1 MELNIDKTGWK
12 KVKFGEVCRQVNETA
27 RNPQEEGLIH
37 VVGLEHIGSN
47 DLHIRSWNTLE
58 RETTF
63 TRKFVKGQVLFGRR
77 RAYQAK
83 VAYANFDG
91 ICSGDI
97 LVFEAI
103 KSKLLPEL
111 LPFMVQ
117 SQKFYNKAVETS
129 AGSLSPRT
137 KFKDLADLEFL
148 LPPKDQQARLAE
160 LLWAA
165 DEVVEREKEVKEKIH
180 NFKISSMSTLLN
192 GKYLIN
198 NNIECPPNWKLM
210 KLSQLGRVGTS
221 GVDKKN
227 EIGEQD
233 VNLLNYMDVYRS
245 FSKKITSDIE
255 FMKVT
260 AKPNQII
267 NNQLQLGDVLF
278 TPSSE
283 TNDDIGHSAVVYED
297 LPNTLYSYHLV
308 RLSFD
313 VEIDLDFKRF
323 MFNNPSVM
331 AYFANRSK
339 GVTRMTLGLDDF
351 NNLTVLVP
359 PLDEQKSIAQ
369 KLSDIDLSIIN
380 LMNQISTS
388 IKLKQGLI
396 NEIF

>member
-83 VAYANFDG
+83 VAYAEFDG

-165 DEVVEREKEVKEKIH
+165 DEVVEREMEVKENVERTIQGYFESQLHKFNHINQDYPFVYLSDICDISGGSTPLTTEKSFWNGNIPWLTPVELTNSKTFFIDDTKNKITEIGLKSISNKLYPPGTVMLTSRATIGSIAINTIPMATNQGFTNFICSKSIENWYLLFTLIH
-180 NFKISSMSTLLN
+180 NIDLIKKLATGSTFLEISKSTMRNLR
-192 GKYLIN
+192 
-198 NNIECPPNWKLM
+198 
-210 KLSQLGRVGTS
+210 LS
-221 GVDKKN
+221 
-227 EIGEQD
+227 
-233 VNLLNYMDVYRS
+233 
-245 FSKKITSDIE
+245 
-255 FMKVT
+255 
-260 AKPNQII
+260 
-267 NNQLQLGDVLF
+267 
-278 TPSSE
+278 
-283 TNDDIGHSAVVYED
+283 
-297 LPNTLYSYHLV
+297 LPNTNEQISIVNEIRGLYNILNQSNAQTLYS
-308 RLSFD
+308 
-313 VEIDLDFKRF
+313 K
-323 MFNNPSVM
+323 
-331 AYFANRSK
+331 
-339 GVTRMTLGLDDF
+339 
-351 NNLTVLVP
+351 
-359 PLDEQKSIAQ
+359 Q
-369 KLSDIDLSIIN
+369 
-380 LMNQISTS
+380 
-388 IKLKQGLI
+388 LKQRLI

>member
-27 RNPQEEGLIH
+27 RNPQEEGLLH

-83 VAYANFDG
+83 VAYAEFDG

-111 LPFMVQ
+111 LPFIVQ

-148 LPPKDQQARLAE
+148 LPPKEQQARLAE

-165 DEVVEREKEVKEKIH
+165 DEVVEREMEVKEKS
-180 NFKISSMSTLLN
+180 NDLFYKILN
-192 GKYLIN
+192 SYFEETRMPLK
-198 NNIECPPNWKLM
+198 
-210 KLSQLGRVGTS
+210 KLSEVAKIIMGQSPDGASYNEKGDGMLFLQGNSEFTEQYPKAYKYTNQPNKIARTGDILMSVRAPVGAINIADKEYCIGRGLCSISLLEYHNDYLRYFLIYSRELLEKQSTGSTFKAVNR
-221 GVDKKN
+221 D
-227 EIGEQD
+227 IIQ
-233 VNLLNYMDVYRS
+233 NLL
-245 FSKKITSDIE
+245 IPIGQDINSVIE
-255 FMKVT
+255 TLKRCENAYQVQ
-260 AKPNQII
+260 KEQIAI
-267 NNQLQLGDVLF
+267 
-278 TPSSE
+278 
-283 TNDDIGHSAVVYED
+283 
-297 LPNTLYSYHLV
+297 
-308 RLSFD
+308 
-313 VEIDLDFKRF
+313 
-323 MFNNPSVM
+323 
-331 AYFANRSK
+331 
-339 GVTRMTLGLDDF
+339 
-351 NNLTVLVP
+351 
-359 PLDEQKSIAQ
+359 
-369 KLSDIDLSIIN
+369 
-380 LMNQISTS
+380 S

-396 NEIF
+396 NEIFY

>member
-12 KVKFGEVCRQVNETA
+12 KVRFGEVCRQVNETA

-83 VAYANFDG
+83 VAYAEFDG

-103 KSKLLPEL
+103 KNKLLPEL

-148 LPPKDQQARLAE
+148 LPPKEQQARLAE

-165 DEVVEREKEVKEKIH
+165 DEVVEREKEVFNTLHTYHKSFLKEKFQDI
-180 NFKISSMSTLLN
+180 NEP
-192 GKYLIN
+192 LI
-198 NNIECPPNWKLM
+198 K
-210 KLSQLGRVGTS
+210 
-221 GVDKKN
+221 
-227 EIGEQD
+227 
-233 VNLLNYMDVYRS
+233 
-245 FSKKITSDIE
+245 FSDLV
-255 FMKVT
+255 KV
-260 AKPNQII
+260 
-267 NNQLQLGDVLF
+267 
-278 TPSSE
+278 
-283 TNDDIGHSAVVYED
+283 
-297 LPNTLYSYHLV
+297 
-308 RLSFD
+308 
-313 VEIDLDFKRF
+313 
-323 MFNNPSVM
+323 NPSVNRNDNQEQLGSFISM
-331 AYFANRSK
+331 SDVSNDGRLIGKEDKTIKELQGNGYTPFVENDILFAKITPCMENGK
-339 GVTRMTLGLDDF
+339 GAIAKGLANGVGF
-351 NNLTVLVP
+351 GSTEFHILKP
-359 PLDEQKSIAQ
+359 KQKSDLMFCFYLTKMDLFRQKAEKLMTGSAGQKRVQSDFFDYFKFSAPNKIERKIIGTKLEEIQENVAKVNTCIANAS
-369 KLSDIDLSIIN
+369 LF
-380 LMNQISTS
+380 
-388 IKLKQGLI
+388 KQRLV

>member
-83 VAYANFDG
+83 VAYAEFDG

-148 LPPKDQQARLAE
+148 LPTKDQQARLAE

-165 DEVVEREKEVKEKIH
+165 DEVVEKEMEVKERLEKLENNCIQKICDQ
-180 NFKISSMSTLLN
+180 NVLN
-192 GKYLIN
+192 
-198 NNIECPPNWKLM
+198 PNYK
-210 KLSQLGRVGTS
+210 
-221 GVDKKN
+221 
-227 EIGEQD
+227 
-233 VNLLNYMDVYRS
+233 
-245 FSKKITSDIE
+245 
-255 FMKVT
+255 
-260 AKPNQII
+260 
-267 NNQLQLGDVLF
+267 LGDVVVLNYGKALK
-278 TPSSE
+278 E
-283 TNDDIGHSAVVYED
+283 TDREQGK
-297 LPNTLYSYHLV
+297 
-308 RLSFD
+308 FD
-313 VEIDLDFKRF
+313 VVSSSGITGSHSSSFVKGPGVVVGRKGSAGNVIWVENDFWVIDT
-323 MFNNPSVM
+323 
-331 AYFANRSK
+331 AYW
-339 GVTRMTLGLDDF
+339 VTLKTDIVLLEF
-351 NNLTVLVP
+351 VYLLLISLNL
-359 PLDEQKSIAQ
+359 Q
-369 KLSDIDLSIIN
+369 KLSISTAIPGLNRDDAYDTKVFLPAIFDQIAIIKQYKEIKN
-380 LMNQISTS
+380 LIIRAENQISLS
-388 IKLKQGLI
+388 QQLKQGLI

>member
-37 VVGLEHIGSN
+37 VVGLEHVGSN

-83 VAYANFDG
+83 VAYAEFDG

-165 DEVVEREKEVKEKIH
+165 DEVVEREKEVKER
-180 NFKISSMSTLLN
+180 L
-192 GKYLIN
+192 
-198 NNIECPPNWKLM
+198 EM
-210 KLSQLGRVGTS
+210 KLNSLFHDSFNKT
-221 GVDKKN
+221 K
-227 EIGEQD
+227 
-233 VNLLNYMDVYRS
+233 VNS
-245 FSKKITSDIE
+245 
-255 FMKVT
+255 
-260 AKPNQII
+260 
-267 NNQLQLGDVLF
+267 
-278 TPSSE
+278 
-283 TNDDIGHSAVVYED
+283 
-297 LPNTLYSYHLV
+297 
-308 RLSFD
+308 
-313 VEIDLDFKRF
+313 
-323 MFNNPSVM
+323 
-331 AYFANRSK
+331 
-339 GVTRMTLGLDDF
+339 
-351 NNLTVLVP
+351 
-359 PLDEQKSIAQ
+359 
-369 KLSDIDLSIIN
+369 KLSDCILRMIGGGTPDTSNSEFYNTSDSKLPWITTTSLGYLSINEGEKYISELALKKSTTNLLDKGNIIIGTRVGVGKCSIN
-380 LMNQISTS
+380 LVEMCFSQDCTGIVPNLDIIIVDYLLFHLRSIMNQTYFRERSRGTTIKGITKEDLLNTPFYIPAIKEQKKIIDKFHS
-388 IKLKQGLI
+388 IYMALDYINKQIIYSQQLKQGLI

>member
-83 VAYANFDG
+83 VAYAEFDG

-165 DEVVEREKEVKEKIH
+165 DEVVEREMEVKENVERYLSNSIGVLYNSNSNKFKTLGNLCKIH
-180 NFKISSMSTLLN
+180 PSYGANASACEYKGGFRYVRITDIDDSGCLIKTDIKGVVFEDTDKYRLVDNDLLIARTAVP
-192 GKYLIN
+192 GKSFLYKDEYGDCVYAGYLIRFRLN
-198 NNIECPPNWKLM
+198 TELVNPKYVFYYTFSDVYWKWIQSTI
-210 KLSQLGRVGTS
+210 KVGTVANINAQEYAS
-221 GVDKKN
+221 MKIPICSLEKQN
-227 EIGEQD
+227 EII
-233 VNLLNYMDVYRS
+233 S
-245 FSKKITSDIE
+245 
-255 FMKVT
+255 
-260 AKPNQII
+260 
-267 NNQLQLGDVLF
+267 
-278 TPSSE
+278 
-283 TNDDIGHSAVVYED
+283 
-297 LPNTLYSYHLV
+297 
-308 RLSFD
+308 
-313 VEIDLDFKRF
+313 EID
-323 MFNNPSVM
+323 
-331 AYFANRSK
+331 
-339 GVTRMTLGLDDF
+339 
-351 NNLTVLVP
+351 
-359 PLDEQKSIAQ
+359 SILALKNKAIGNWDLAQ
-369 KLSDIDLSIIN
+369 KL
-380 LMNQISTS
+380 
-388 IKLKQGLI
+388 KVGLI

>member
-27 RNPQEEGLIH
+27 RNPQEEGLLH
-37 VVGLEHIGSN
+37 VVGLEHIDSN

-83 VAYANFDG
+83 VAYAEFDG

-148 LPPKDQQARLAE
+148 LPPKDQQARVAE

-165 DEVVEREKEVKEKIH
+165 DEVVEREREVKENVERYFRNSIGTLYNSNSN
-180 NFKISSMSTLLN
+180 NFKTLRSLCKVHPSYGANASACDYKGGYRYVRITDIDDSGCLIKNDVKGIDFEDADKYKLVHNDLLIARTAVPGKSFLYKNEYGDCVFAGYLICFRLNEEQVNPKYVFYYTFSDVYWKWIQSTIKVGTVANINAQEYSSMKIPFCSKEKQNVIIKEVESIL
-192 GKYLIN
+192 LIN
-198 NNIECPPNWKLM
+198 E
-210 KLSQLGRVGTS
+210 
-221 GVDKKN
+221 
-227 EIGEQD
+227 EI
-233 VNLLNYMDVYRS
+233 
-245 FSKKITSDIE
+245 K
-255 FMKVT
+255 
-260 AKPNQII
+260 
-267 NNQLQLGDVLF
+267 
-278 TPSSE
+278 
-283 TNDDIGHSAVVYED
+283 
-297 LPNTLYSYHLV
+297 
-308 RLSFD
+308 
-313 VEIDLDFKRF
+313 
-323 MFNNPSVM
+323 
-331 AYFANRSK
+331 
-339 GVTRMTLGLDDF
+339 
-351 NNLTVLVP
+351 NNLDL
-359 PLDEQKSIAQ
+359 AQ
-369 KLSDIDLSIIN
+369 E
-380 LMNQISTS
+380 
-388 IKLKQGLI
+388 LKQGLI

>member
-27 RNPQEEGLIH
+27 RNPQEEGLLH
-37 VVGLEHIGSN
+37 VVGLEHIDSN

-83 VAYANFDG
+83 VAYAEFDG

-117 SQKFYNKAVETS
+117 SQRFYNKAVETS

-148 LPPKDQQARLAE
+148 LPPKDQQARVAE

-165 DEVVEREKEVKEKIH
+165 DEVVEREREVKETLQISRQSLMKKLFSNEKHSKTPLYKLPIH
-180 NFKISSMSTLLN
+180 EINGLWRTDEDVETIEVMVIRSTEFSDFGKISFDKLESMPVKQSQYKSRKLLPN
-192 GKYLIN
+192 DIIVERSGGGPDQPVGRVCFFENTDGEYSFSNFTSCVRLKNSKVVLPKYLFYYLQYYW
-198 NNIECPPNWKLM
+198 EM
-210 KLSQLGRVGTS
+210 KGTDRIQNQTTGIRNLDYDLYKRIKVPLS
-221 GVDKKN
+221 
-227 EIGEQD
+227 
-233 VNLLNYMDVYRS
+233 
-245 FSKKITSDIE
+245 
-255 FMKVT
+255 
-260 AKPNQII
+260 
-267 NNQLQLGDVLF
+267 
-278 TPSSE
+278 
-283 TNDDIGHSAVVYED
+283 
-297 LPNTLYSYHLV
+297 
-308 RLSFD
+308 
-313 VEIDLDFKRF
+313 EIDNQK
-323 MFNNPSVM
+323 VI
-331 AYFANRSK
+331 
-339 GVTRMTLGLDDF
+339 V
-351 NNLTVLVP
+351 
-359 PLDEQKSIAQ
+359 KSIEEIQ
-369 KLSDIDLSIIN
+369 SEIN
-380 LMNQISTS
+380 LQISQIS
-388 IKLKQGLI
+388 ISVKLKQGLI

>member
-83 VAYANFDG
+83 VAYAEFDG

-165 DEVVEREKEVKEKIH
+165 DEVVEREREVKETLQISRQSLMKKLFSNEKHSKTPLYKLPIHEINGLWRTNEDVETIEVMVIRSTEFSDFGKIC
-180 NFKISSMSTLLN
+180 FDKLESM
-192 GKYLIN
+192 
-198 NNIECPPNWKLM
+198 PV
-210 KLSQLGRVGTS
+210 KLSQYKSRKLLPDDIIVERSGGGPDQPVGRVCFFENT
-221 GVDKKN
+221 D
-227 EIGEQD
+227 GE
-233 VNLLNYMDVYRS
+233 YS
-245 FSKKITSDIE
+245 FSNFTSCIRLKNNKIVLPKYLFYFLLYYWEMKGTDRIQNQTTGIRNLDYDLYKRIKIPLSEIE
-255 FMKVT
+255 DQKET
-260 AKPNQII
+260 IKLIEDAHSGID
-267 NNQLQLGDVLF
+267 LQLSQI
-278 TPSSE
+278 TISE
-283 TNDDIGHSAVVYED
+283 
-297 LPNTLYSYHLV
+297 
-308 RLSFD
+308 
-313 VEIDLDFKRF
+313 
-323 MFNNPSVM
+323 
-331 AYFANRSK
+331 
-339 GVTRMTLGLDDF
+339 
-351 NNLTVLVP
+351 
-359 PLDEQKSIAQ
+359 
-369 KLSDIDLSIIN
+369 
-380 LMNQISTS
+380 
-388 IKLKQGLI
+388 KLKQGLI

>member
-27 RNPQEEGLIH
+27 RNPQEEGLLH

-47 DLHIRSWNTLE
+47 DLHICSWNTLE

-83 VAYANFDG
+83 VAYAEFDG

-165 DEVVEREKEVKEKIH
+165 DEVVEREMEVKEK
-180 NFKISSMSTLLN
+180 NQFVLSTLINEELIDDTKKTHKIEDVCDVKS
-192 GKYLIN
+192 GFGFPIKYQGRKDLDIPFFKVSDMNKAVNQVYLRQSENYIDYRILDKIKAKVYPKLSLVFPKIGATIYTDKKRLLAQESIVDNNVMVLIPNNDLVNSHYLYYFFSTFKLETLIN
-198 NNIECPPNWKLM
+198 NGAVPSISAETVKNISFPLHS
-210 KLSQLGRVGTS
+210 LSMQ
-221 GVDKKN
+221 N
-227 EIGEQD
+227 EIC
-233 VNLLNYMDVYRS
+233 NKILLVEELLESN
-245 FSKKITSDIE
+245 K
-255 FMKVT
+255 
-260 AKPNQII
+260 NQITFS
-267 NNQLQLGDVLF
+267 QQ
-278 TPSSE
+278 
-283 TNDDIGHSAVVYED
+283 
-297 LPNTLYSYHLV
+297 
-308 RLSFD
+308 
-313 VEIDLDFKRF
+313 
-323 MFNNPSVM
+323 
-331 AYFANRSK
+331 
-339 GVTRMTLGLDDF
+339 
-351 NNLTVLVP
+351 
-359 PLDEQKSIAQ
+359 
-369 KLSDIDLSIIN
+369 
-380 LMNQISTS
+380 
-388 IKLKQGLI
+388 LKQGLI

>member
-27 RNPQEEGLIH
+27 RNHEEEELTH

-47 DLHIRSWNTLE
+47 DLHIRSWNTPE

-83 VAYANFDG
+83 VAYAEFDG

-148 LPPKDQQARLAE
+148 LPPKGQQACLAE

-165 DEVVEREKEVKEKIH
+165 DEVVEREMEVKKKLENIFEISKTKLLWSNSFPMID
-180 NFKISSMSTLLN
+180 FKDITPIGLKDGDWIESKDQSDSGIRLIQLADIGEGFFLDKSNRFISEDTFKKLHCFEIKPRDILLARMPDPIGRSCIMPHIKTKSITAVDVCIIRIDEGN
-192 GKYLIN
+192 SNVEYVNYLIN
-198 NNIECPPNWKLM
+198 TI
-210 KLSQLGRVGTS
+210 QL
-221 GVDKKN
+221 
-227 EIGEQD
+227 
-233 VNLLNYMDVYRS
+233 
-245 FSKKITSDIE
+245 
-255 FMKVT
+255 
-260 AKPNQII
+260 
-267 NNQLQLGDVLF
+267 
-278 TPSSE
+278 
-283 TNDDIGHSAVVYED
+283 
-297 LPNTLYSYHLV
+297 
-308 RLSFD
+308 
-313 VEIDLDFKRF
+313 
-323 MFNNPSVM
+323 
-331 AYFANRSK
+331 RSK
-339 GVTRMTLGLDDF
+339 IIELSSGTTRQRISKLNLG
-351 NNLTVLVP
+351 NIKIPMPSKLTQ
-359 PLDEQKSIAQ
+359 DRIA
-369 KLSDIDLSIIN
+369 
-380 LMNQISTS
+380 NQISVVEQNLKS
-388 IKLKQGLI
+388 LIYNIDFSNRLKQGFI

>member
-1 MELNIDKTGWK
+1 MELNIDRTGWK
-12 KVKFGEVCRQVNETA
+12 SVKFGEVCQQVNETA
-27 RNPQEEGLIH
+27 RNPQKEGLIH

-83 VAYANFDG
+83 VAYAEFDG

-165 DEVVEREKEVKEKIH
+165 DDVVEREMDVKENVKRYLSNSIGVLYNLNSNKFETLGKLCKIQPSYGA
-180 NFKISSMSTLLN
+180 NASACEYKGGFRYVRITDIDDSGCLINADIKGVDFEETDKYRLVNNDLLIARTAVP
-192 GKYLIN
+192 GKSFLYKDDYGDCVFAGYLIRFRL
-198 NNIECPPNWKLM
+198 NIELVNPKYVFYYTFSDVYWKWIQSTI
-210 KLSQLGRVGTS
+210 KVGTVANINAQEYAS
-221 GVDKKN
+221 MKIPICSYEKQN
-227 EIGEQD
+227 EIIRE
-233 VNLLNYMDVYRS
+233 
-245 FSKKITSDIE
+245 IE
-255 FMKVT
+255 SIL
-260 AKPNQII
+260 II
-267 NNQLQLGDVLF
+267 K
-278 TPSSE
+278 E
-283 TNDDIGHSAVVYED
+283 TV
-297 LPNTLYSYHLV
+297 
-308 RLSFD
+308 
-313 VEIDLDFKRF
+313 K
-323 MFNNPSVM
+323 
-331 AYFANRSK
+331 
-339 GVTRMTLGLDDF
+339 
-351 NNLTVLVP
+351 NNL
-359 PLDEQKSIAQ
+359 
-369 KLSDIDLSIIN
+369 DLT
-380 LMNQISTS
+380 Q
-388 IKLKQGLI
+388 KLKQGLI

>member
-12 KVKFGEVCRQVNETA
+12 SVKFGEVCLQVNETA

-83 VAYANFDG
+83 VAYAEFDG

-97 LVFEAI
+97 LVFETI

-165 DEVVEREKEVKEKIH
+165 DEVGEREKEVKEGLENALKLYMAKECGTCNNGNYLVDIS
-180 NFKISSMSTLLN
+180 NLAKISSLLSNQKYNVGKLDTTEYKMIGGYPIVDQSMSFIVGYSNTKELVFDGELPILVFGDHTTIIKYVDFPFILGADGTKIIYPNKNRVLPKFLYYAIKNLN
-192 GKYLIN
+192 LIPQGYRRHYSILKDLMVPVFEVEKQRSVLGG
-198 NNIECPPNWKLM
+198 IEEFEKP
-210 KLSQLGRVGTS
+210 
-221 GVDKKN
+221 
-227 EIGEQD
+227 
-233 VNLLNYMDVYRS
+233 
-245 FSKKITSDIE
+245 IE
-255 FMKVT
+255 
-260 AKPNQII
+260 
-267 NNQLQLGDVLF
+267 
-278 TPSSE
+278 
-283 TNDDIGHSAVVYED
+283 
-297 LPNTLYSYHLV
+297 
-308 RLSFD
+308 
-313 VEIDLDFKRF
+313 
-323 MFNNPSVM
+323 
-331 AYFANRSK
+331 
-339 GVTRMTLGLDDF
+339 
-351 NNLTVLVP
+351 
-359 PLDEQKSIAQ
+359 
-369 KLSDIDLSIIN
+369 
-380 LMNQISTS
+380 S
-388 IKLKQGLI
+388 IKLQINVSQAIKKGLI

>member
-83 VAYANFDG
+83 VAYAEFDG

-103 KSKLLPEL
+103 KSKMLPEL

-165 DEVVEREKEVKEKIH
+165 DEVVEREREMFNTLDTYHKSFLKEKYQD
-180 NFKISSMSTLLN
+180 LN
-192 GKYLIN
+192 QPLI
-198 NNIECPPNWKLM
+198 K
-210 KLSQLGRVGTS
+210 
-221 GVDKKN
+221 
-227 EIGEQD
+227 
-233 VNLLNYMDVYRS
+233 
-245 FSKKITSDIE
+245 FSDIV
-255 FMKVT
+255 KV
-260 AKPNQII
+260 
-267 NNQLQLGDVLF
+267 
-278 TPSSE
+278 
-283 TNDDIGHSAVVYED
+283 
-297 LPNTLYSYHLV
+297 
-308 RLSFD
+308 
-313 VEIDLDFKRF
+313 
-323 MFNNPSVM
+323 NPSVKRSDKPDQFGSFISM
-331 AYFANRSK
+331 SDVSNDGKLIGKEDKPIKELRGNGYTPFCENDILFAKITPCMENGKGAIAKGLANGIGFGSTEFHILKPKVDSDLMFCFYLTKMEIFRQKAERLMTGSAGQKRVQSDFFDYFKFHAPNKNERKIIGEKLDKIRKNVDNVNTCIANAI
-339 GVTRMTLGLDDF
+339 L
-351 NNLTVLVP
+351 
-359 PLDEQKSIAQ
+359 
-369 KLSDIDLSIIN
+369 
-380 LMNQISTS
+380 
-388 IKLKQGLI
+388 LKQELI